1 MHAVVDQMIDHL
13 TQYWIVYF
21 SVICKWCD
29 DWWNNSSWYKSHC
42 FFLLVVA
49 IFFGLNDLVI
59 CFNFCSLIL
68 DKELCDKQFQY
79 TNARHDHRYGRL
91 ASNLVFQFCQSEHS
105 VEYPESTVIEVGEGN
120 CSYTT
125 GSCEQDWGYTDS
137 CHQWCCQGCCC
148 CDCNGCRSESDPHK
162 CCNDE
167 RDQNCRK

>member
-1 MHAVVDQMIDHL
+1 MVCTAVNRNTTSCLIFDCFKDLAIGIVIECVKLSGRSQWKQTMHAVVDQMIDHL

-105 VEYPESTVIEVGEGN
+105 VEYPESTVIEVGE
-120 CSYTT
+120 
-125 GSCEQDWGYTDS
+125 
-137 CHQWCCQGCCC
+137 
-148 CDCNGCRSESDPHK
+148 
-162 CCNDE
+162 
-167 RDQNCRK
+167 